1 MINNT
6 FDESGIL
13 LEDSHNQFISHNSIT
28 EAFEN
33 GIKIYKSSS
42 DNYFESNVISDSDD
56 EDVYIGGSGYQRNNR
71 GYDNTFSTIEVQNN
85 GQFIVMDYVNVRTE
99 NSEGNMS
106 GNDVKAEYNSE
117 MFYASEYFEGSD
129 PLTDSFGMIPDFLAP
144 VEEYNGSS
152 SPDEIMTTITVRYVD
167 WIKSFQ
173 MEASDDTSLIVFVPD
188 LRVKNI
194 NTGEESYHIQTSVD
208 NAGQLDT
215 IMVSNG
221 TYHENVIL
229 NTPKITVRGPYKN
242 QLNDAVVIDAQD
254 NGIAV
259 TISKAEIKVFGL
271 NITNSHEE
279 DDIFTSSG
287 VRILSNGNT
296 LAYNRIASSYAGIL
310 LEDTNDN
317 NIYENIVDNVEYGI
331 VLTSSDNNRIE
342 NNIVLDAG
350 ENDIE
355 LTNTGYS
362 TGSSNN
368 LIASNHGIDTLKFKN
383 SGHNTLLNHNA
394 VTINLQDS
402 ENNSAI
408 GSEFDFVICNS
419 ESSLYLKNYF
429 NLNVTSEN
437 SPVLGADLKVW
448 DGDSVIYSTE
458 YFGGND
464 DKTDSNGLIEN
475 ILAIYKVYD
484 GSSSGTE
491 NTTYIKVRYGDWFL
505 SENEV
510 FDERV
515 TVSIDVPVFRVYNS
529 DKQVGYNYIQRAIDN
544 ASAGDQIL
552 LSLGTFNENIVIDKA
567 LTLSGVGNGTIITV
581 EQSSGMG
588 SPPIA
593 NWNLPGVNV
602 TASDVT
608 ISNLLVSN
616 FSTGISAFQ
625 ADDLVLSYVYVEDI
639 EGIGIHIDSSIDVSI
654 GDSSVIRSVSSN
666 IIVEDNS
673 TGVFIQNSVIGWSD
687 ESGVIVRKNSDDFE
701 MTNVILD
708 ENEDY
713 GCLLSSNNAIITYSN
728 LHNNGLNGVF
738 IQSVSGASI
747 SHNDFKGNGLSE
759 ARVISSYEV
768 KVDYNN
774 FNPRDFENGG
784 WGLDVSSSQEIEIE
798 HNIFQ
803 LGVRFTGV
811 EDSLIFTN
819 DFRNISYGNNY
830 DQKTSIF
837 IDGDR
842 NVISNN
848 WFDNVGLAFVF
859 INSADENLI
868 ENNSL
873 MSTTTDL
880 EYYSSGANNT
890 FINTEINIVDILEDS
905 YFETVNY
912 VDLQFV
918 TVNGPAEGVELSVTT
933 EDHQTYITSYYG
945 GSDDSTSSEGTIE
958 RLFLVDEIYDG
969 DWIAQ
974 ELETRIDYFYDGEEY
989 TFVLDTDSSEAEKI
1003 YVNLRPTS
1011 EIDYIKGIG
1020 DNSSITG
1027 VEAVKGA
1034 DKPVIDEYTEAYWSF
1049 NEGEGA
1055 SASGVLAS
1063 GTIEPSPV
1071 WQPGRA
1077 GLESDFSIQ
1086 FDGLFTKLTTN
1097 LLLDEQEFTGEV
1109 WFKTSSST
1117 PMVLF
1122 SDNEGT
1128 GNWGHSLYID
1138 GGKLGFD
1145 FTIDDGEIVRISSDS
1160 VVTDGDWHHAV
1171 VVRGANYVELW
1182 LDGEFQVELYY
1193 DGEIDFSSSVVSVG
1207 QNPLG
1212 GELFSGN
1219 IDDLRFSSIPRAKED
1234 FMTGT
1239 GVVEFSSTY
1248 DDLDG
1253 GIIDFEWR
1261 SSRDGLL
1268 GGFGYNDRQGW
1279 KKKWSSRQENWR
1291 K

>member
-1 MINNT
+1 
-6 FDESGIL
+6 
-13 LEDSHNQFISHNSIT
+13 
-28 EAFEN
+28 

-42 DNYFESNVISDSDD
+42 NNYFESNLISDSDD

-106 GNDVKAEYNSE
+106 GNDVRAEYNSE

-167 WIKSFQ
+167 WIESFQ
-173 MEASDDTSLIVFVPD
+173 LEASDDTSLVVFVPD

-208 NAGQLDT
+208 NAGQSDT
-215 IMVSNG
+215 IIVSNG
-221 TYHENVIL
+221 TYYENVIL
-229 NTPKITVRGPYKN
+229 NIQKITVRGPYKN
-242 QLNDAVVIDAQD
+242 QLNDAVIIDAQH

-271 NITNSHEE
+271 NITNSHVEN
-279 DDIFTSSG
+279 DIFTSSG

-296 LAYNRIASSYAGIL
+296 LAYNRVTSSYAGIL
-310 LEDTNDN
+310 LEDTIDN

-331 VLTSSDNNRIE
+331 VLTSSDNNSIE

-368 LIASNHGIDTLKFKN
+368 LIASNHGIDTLKLKN
-383 SGHNTLLNHNA
+383 SDYNILLNHNA

-437 SPVLGADLKVW
+437 SPVQGADLKVW
-448 DGDSVIYSTE
+448 DGDSIIYSTE

-464 DKTDSNGLIEN
+464 DKTDSNGLIED

-510 FDERV
+510 FDEQIMISV
-515 TVSIDVPVFRVYNS
+515 DVPVFRVYNA
-529 DKQVGYNYIQRAIDN
+529 DKEVGYNYIQSAIDN

-588 SPPIA
+588 SPPFA

-625 ADDLVLSYVYVEDI
+625 ADELVLSYVYVEDI
-639 EGIGIHIDSSIDVSI
+639 EGIGIHVDSSTDVSI
-654 GDSSVIRSVSSN
+654 GDSSIIRSVSSN
-666 IIVEDNS
+666 IVVEDNS

-701 MTNVILD
+701 MTNVLLD

-759 ARVISSYEV
+759 ARVISSREV
-768 KVDYNN
+768 KFDYNN
-774 FNPRDFENGG
+774 FNSRDFETGG

-798 HNIFQ
+798 HNVFQ

-859 INSADENLI
+859 INNADENLI

-880 EYYSSGANNT
+880 EYYSSGFNNT
-890 FINTEINIVDILEDS
+890 FINTEINTVDILEDS
-905 YFETVNY
+905 YFETINY
-912 VDLQFV
+912 VDLQFI

-933 EDHQTYITSYYG
+933 EDHQIYLTNYYG
-945 GSDDSTSSEGTIE
+945 GSDDSTSSDGTVE

-969 DWIAQ
+969 EGVAQ

-989 TFVLDTDSSEAEKI
+989 TFVLDTDSSDEEKI

-1011 EIDYIKGIG
+1011 EIDYIRGIG

-1049 NEGEGA
+1049 DEGEGA

-1097 LLLDEQEFTGEV
+1097 LLIDDQEFTGEV
-1109 WFKTSSST
+1109 WFKTSSSM

-1128 GNWGHSLYID
+1128 GTWGHSLYID

-1160 VVTDGDWHHAV
+1160 VVTDGNWHHAV

-1193 DGEIDFSSSVVSVG
+1193 DGEIDFSSSVVFVG

-1219 IDDLRFSSIPRAKED
+1219 IDDLRFSNIPRAKED

-1248 DDLDG
+1248 GDLDG
-1253 GIIDFEWR
+1253 GIINFEWR

-1268 GGFGYNDRQGW
+1268 GNDPRLFY
-1279 KKKWSSRQENWR
+1279 SV
-1291 K
+1291 